1 VTIGKITVINLR
13 STFDIKYCK
22 KTFLNSDFCNFRA
35 WFDSVH
41 VIDSCDVI
49 VEHCLARRYAIIG
62 KITVIILRNMFYIKY
77 CKKTF
82 LYPVCCNFRAWCESF
97 DVSDSCHVIV
107 EHYLARRHVI
117 IVKITV
123 KSLKTLLKCNSCK
136 F

>member
-13 STFDIKYCK
+13 NT
-22 KTFLNSDFCNFRA
+22 
-35 WFDSVH
+35 
-41 VIDSCDVI
+41 
-49 VEHCLARRYAIIG
+49 
-62 KITVIILRNMFYIKY
+62 FYIKY

-82 LYPVCCNFRAWCESF
+82 LNPNFCNFRAWFDSF

-123 KSLKTLLKCNSCK
+123 IIIRNT